1 MRAASSAV
9 IRPAVVADAAGVV
22 EIYNQIIRDTTITFA
37 PTEKTEAE
45 LAAAFQDADAYLVA
59 EDAGQIIGFA
69 SFGPFRKGPG
79 YAGVKEHSI
88 CLHKAARGSGLGTL
102 LLHALEDVA
111 RTQGVVHMVAG
122 VSGEND
128 AGLRFHAAQGY
139 RSVGHMPEIG
149 QKFGRAIDLVL
160 MQKKL

>member
-1 MRAASSAV
+1 MIETQ
-9 IRPAVVADAAGVV
+9 IRPALARDAAGVA

-37 PTEKTEAE
+37 SVEKSNPE
-45 LAAAFQDADAYLVA
+45 LVAAFEEADAYLVA
-59 EDAGQIIGFA
+59 EKGGRIVGFA
-69 SFGPFRKGPG
+69 SFAAFRKGPG

-88 CLHKAARGSGLGTL
+88 CLHTSMRGTGLGTI
-102 LLHALEDVA
+102 LLHTLENAA
-111 RTQGVVHMVAG
+111 RAQGVIHMVAG

-139 RSVGHMPEIG
+139 KNVGHLPDIG
-149 QKFGRAIDLVL
+149 QKFGRSIDLVL